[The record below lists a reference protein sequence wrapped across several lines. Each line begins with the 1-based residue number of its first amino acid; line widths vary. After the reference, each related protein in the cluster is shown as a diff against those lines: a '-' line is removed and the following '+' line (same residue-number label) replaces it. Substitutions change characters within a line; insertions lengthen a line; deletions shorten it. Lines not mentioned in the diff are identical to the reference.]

1 MSLVPDQVEKA
12 TLSAY
17 GTPQSVL
24 DDLDIQPVV
33 DSLTD
38 EHAKRLRSAI
48 DDDYHI
54 YPKSSGLY
62 SVESVE
68 DGKTENTYSVNL
80 NSNSVCSCYDYM
92 LRCNGSGM
100 SCKHIWR
107 VRFLIKL
114 GALPN
119 KDEDPFSW
127 LISELYKDLEWLESK
142 DLGKSE
148 FHGKIVELE
157 GSATKSGR
165 GEIKYKPIMNRR
177 ANILMRATTDSL

>member
-1 MSLVPDQVEKA
+1 MPDQVEKA
-12 TLSAY
+12 TLVAY

-24 DDLDIQPVV
+24 KDLDIQPVV

-38 EHAKRLRSAI
+38 EHAKRLRSAV
-48 DDDYHI
+48 DGDYHI

-62 SVESVE
+62 SVESIE

-127 LISELYKDLEWLESK
+127 IVSEIYKDLNWLEDR
-142 DLGKSE
+142 DLEDSE
-148 FHGKIVELE
+148 FYTKIEDLE
-157 GSATKSGR
+157 NSLTKQGR
-165 GEIKYKPIMNRR
+165 SDIDYKDIINRR
-177 ANILMRATTDSL
+177 ANILMKATADSL

>member
-1 MSLVPDQVEKA
+1 MPDQVEKA
-12 TLSAY
+12 TLAAY

-24 DDLDIQPVV
+24 DDLDTQPVV

-38 EHAKRLRSAI
+38 EHSKRLRSAI
-48 DDDYHI
+48 NDDYHI

-62 SVESVE
+62 SVESVD
-68 DGKTENTYSVNL
+68 DGKTENTYNVNL
-80 NSNSVCSCYDYM
+80 SSNPVCSCFDYM

-114 GALPN
+114 GVLPN

-127 LISELYKDLEWLESK
+127 LISELYKDLEWLEKKGLSN
-142 DLGKSE
+142 SE
-148 FHGKIVELE
+148 PHRKIVELE
-157 GSATKSGR
+157 KSATKSGR
-165 GEIKYKPIMNRR
+165 GDINYKHIMNKR
-177 ANILMRATTDSL
+177 AMILMRATTDSL